1 MASSRSARSVGDQ
14 FDHVVLSRYPTMSYP
29 HRRRGYGGR
38 WKSRRRY
45 TLGPPPRFRCLDR
58 RVDLRHL
65 PVYTVDPAGSDD
77 ADDGFSIEVSADGSM
92 RLYVHVC
99 DPTALFDPWDQ
110 TFLSAVENGTSF
122 YPSGRRS
129 RRMFSRALASEASL
143 TNGERF
149 AVTAAFVFS
158 SRRRLMDCELCMS
171 RVVCSPELRF
181 DHRAA
186 ARRLAYDQDFARCEE
201 LALLLPEQLK
211 GQVHF
216 TRMDY
221 LRLAYPRVS
230 GPDDRVE
237 LVTDPPGTVRAKEM
251 VAFMAV
257 ATNGLVAHLL
267 EQHLGGTALTEHFVA
282 RKHLPYVQFT
292 SPLRRLRD
300 CVVHFEIKNLLLA
313 DPSGRLSRS
322 APPRRAPTTVFSDE
336 EAERLHRSTERTS
349 RKRRDLQQINVK
361 FRFLQ
366 YIHQRLQEVDRVRL
380 RLCPHRLASTSA
392 SLFVDGIDEH
402 RTHFLYHVYRPEG
415 GIRPRGIRLRRMFDR
430 RDKQE
435 EDDGNGAGSEA
446 DRCLEVDITRC
457 HLSDNPYHNQTLPEV
472 DAMFDSGIKK
482 PTRSQSAP

>member
-1 MASSRSARSVGDQ
+1 
-14 FDHVVLSRYPTMSYP
+14 
-29 HRRRGYGGR
+29 
-38 WKSRRRY
+38 
-45 TLGPPPRFRCLDR
+45 
-58 RVDLRHL
+58 
-65 PVYTVDPAGSDD
+65 
-77 ADDGFSIEVSADGSM
+77 
-92 RLYVHVC
+92 
-99 DPTALFDPWDQ
+99 
-110 TFLSAVENGTSF
+110 
-122 YPSGRRS
+122 
-129 RRMFSRALASEASL
+129 
-143 TNGERF
+143 
-149 AVTAAFVFS
+149 
-158 SRRRLMDCELCMS
+158 MS
-171 RVVCSPELRF
+171 RVVCSPELQF

-237 LVTDPPGTVRAKEM
+237 LVTDSAGDGAGQGDGRVHGGGHQRAGRPPARA
-251 VAFMAV
+251 APR
-257 ATNGLVAHLL
+257 
-267 EQHLGGTALTEHFVA
+267 GTALTEHFVA

-292 SPLRRLRD
+292 APPPPARLRGALRD
-300 CVVHFEIKNLLLA
+300 QE
-313 DPSGRLSRS
+313 P
-322 APPRRAPTTVFSDE
+322 PPRRPQRPPVPVGSRRAARPRPCSATRRPSGSTGPPSAPRASGGP
-336 EAERLHRSTERTS
+336 
-349 RKRRDLQQINVK
+349 QQINVK

-366 YIHQRLQEVDRVRL
+366 YIHQRLQEVDQVRL
-380 RLCPHRLASTSA
+380 RLCPHRPASTSA

-435 EDDGNGAGSEA
+435 EDDGNGAGA
-446 DRCLEVDITRC
+446 DTDRCLEVDITRC